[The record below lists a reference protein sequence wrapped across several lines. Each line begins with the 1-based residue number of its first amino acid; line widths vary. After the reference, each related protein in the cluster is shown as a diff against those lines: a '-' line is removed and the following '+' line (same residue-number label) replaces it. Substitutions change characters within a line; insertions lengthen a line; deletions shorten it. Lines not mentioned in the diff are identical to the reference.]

1 MPLTTHPAFETVS
14 EKELPEYRALGL
26 LFRHRASGCEVYK
39 LKVED
44 PENCFAFSF
53 RTPSQDSSGAAHV
66 VEHSVLCGSNRYPAK
81 DPFLVMARR
90 SLATFLNAFTY
101 PDKTVYPAASA
112 VKADFFNLLDVYG
125 DAVFSPLLS
134 EDTFLQEAHRY
145 EYGSDGKLDIKGVVY
160 NEMRGDY
167 ASAESLASTYATTSL
182 FTPGHPYSFDSGG
195 QPEEV
200 AALSYAGFKAFWAE
214 HYSPTN
220 CRIALYGDI
229 DVAEELDFLDKRFLA
244 PLAAK
249 GNFAARSDAARNGGG
264 SASVADVPL
273 EAPWLEPRRIE
284 LPCPEGESE
293 GAHVL
298 VSWLLPE
305 PTDQAEL
312 LALELLGELLLG
324 HDGAPLIRA
333 LQGSGL
339 GEDISPHSGFD
350 TNYRQPI
357 FTAGLR
363 GVSREKAAEV
373 EALVLGAIA
382 DYVKKGVDAE
392 ELETALHSMAFS
404 HKEIRRGAGT
414 YGLRLINRALRG
426 WMHGEAPE
434 ASLSFEEPLAILTR
448 RLEADPRYLAELAEG
463 SFTRNQHRVTLSVYP
478 EPAVFAQKALSLQA
492 GLASFESALSLPE
505 REAIRAESA
514 RLAEVGA
521 KPDSVEILARFP
533 SIRIRDIP
541 REIDIV
547 PREAAETSG
556 CPVSLHPIFTNG
568 IVYLDLAFPLGG
580 LESEA
585 FHWLPLLSRFIAGAG
600 TSKLSYDKMA
610 AALANKAGGFG
621 TLLEVGSTT
630 SGETLSFAILRLK
643 ALSENFG
650 EASRLVFEL
659 LVDADSGDTKRLADL
674 LAELGNDVSAALVP
688 SGNAFASS
696 RAAASLSEAAALDEK
711 LRGIDQLL
719 FLRRLRANGQ
729 DGKAE
734 TNIGAIA
741 ESIAALSASLF
752 ARKGLRASLT
762 AGREDLPLALEALG
776 AGLASLP
783 DTGKPL
789 PALMRPAGTCA
800 TEWAALNEA
809 YGIASEVGFAATAC
823 RASRFGS
830 AGYAHETVLAH
841 LLSTGPLWE
850 EIRVR
855 QGAYGA
861 SAFTDGLEGMA
872 VFSTY
877 RDPKPLSSLSYFG
890 RALAALAKGEGL
902 SAAISDEAVVG
913 TVGHD
918 LRPLLPEERGL
929 SDFRRELYGI
939 DDDIRKKKR
948 EDLLGTTEG
957 DLISAAGRLAEAQRE
972 ASNVL
977 ISKAADVELFSRER
991 RDALVVDLSR

>member
-1 MPLTTHPAFETVS
+1 MSSTTHPAFETLS
-14 EKELPEYRALGL
+14 ERELPEYRASGL

-44 PENCFAFSF
+44 PENCFALSF
-53 RTPSQDSSGAAHV
+53 RTPSKDSSGAAHV
-66 VEHSVLCGSNRYPAK
+66 VEHSVLCGSSRYPAK

-134 EDTFLQEAHRY
+134 QDTFLQEAHRY
-145 EYGSDGKLDIKGVVY
+145 EYGSDGRLDIKGVVY

-182 FTPGHPYSFDSGG
+182 FERGHPYSFDSGG
-195 QPEEV
+195 KPEEV
-200 AALSYAGFKAFWAE
+200 AALSYAGFRDFWAE
-214 HYSPTN
+214 HYRPSN

-229 DVAEELDFLDKRFLA
+229 DVVEELDFLDKRFLA

-249 GNFAARSDAARNGGG
+249 GNSAAKNGDANSGVG
-264 SASVADVPL
+264 SARVADVPI
-273 EAPWLEPRRIE
+273 EAPWLLPKRIE

-305 PTDQAEL
+305 QADQAEL
-312 LALELLGELLLG
+312 LALELLSELLLG

-363 GVSREKAAEV
+363 GVPREKAADV
-373 EALVLGAIA
+373 EALVIGAIV

-426 WMHGEAPE
+426 WMHGEPPE
-434 ASLSFEEPLAILTR
+434 ASLSFEEPLAVLKS
-448 RLEADPRYLAELAEG
+448 RLEANPRYLAELAER

-478 EPAVFAQKALSLQA
+478 EPALFAQKALSLSES
-492 GLASFESALSLPE
+492 LASFEARLSAPE

-514 RLAEVGA
+514 RLAEAGA
-521 KPDSVEILARFP
+521 KPDSVEVLARFP
-533 SIRIRDIP
+533 SIRVRDIP
-541 REIDIV
+541 HEIDIV
-547 PREAAETSG
+547 PREAAEASG

-568 IVYLDLAFPLGG
+568 IVYLDLAFPLEG
-580 LESEA
+580 LEGEA

-600 TSKLSYDKMA
+600 TSTLSYDKMA

-643 ALSENFG
+643 ALAENFG
-650 EASRLVFEL
+650 AASRLVFEL
-659 LVDADSGDTKRLADL
+659 LRDADSSDTKRLADL
-674 LAELGNDVSAALVP
+674 LSELGNDVSAALVP

-729 DGKAE
+729 GKSAE
-734 TNIGAIA
+734 ANIGAIA
-741 ESIAALSASLF
+741 KTIASLSAALF

-783 DTGKPL
+783 EAGKPL
-789 PALMRPAGTCA
+789 PTLMRPAGLSP
-800 TEWAALNEA
+800 TEKAAVHEA
-809 YGIASEVGFAATAC
+809 YGIATEVGFAAAAC
-823 RASRFGS
+823 RASRLGS
-830 AGYAHETVLAH
+830 PGYAHETVLAH

-877 RDPKPLSSLSYFG
+877 RDPKPLASLSYFEKALQ
-890 RALAALAKGEGL
+890 ALARGEGL
-902 SAAISDEAVVG
+902 SASIAEEAVVG
-913 TVGHD
+913 AVGHD

-939 DDDIRKKKR
+939 EDDVRKKKR
-948 EDLLGTTEG
+948 EDILGTRES
-957 DLISAAGRLAEAQRE
+957 DLVSAAGRLAEAQRE

-977 ISKAADVELFSRER
+977 ISKAADVELFSRAK